1 MTPEES
7 SEILKLAGAVGAM
20 NARLDAME
28 DARREGRA
36 LIQTRL
42 DDMDDCRK
50 EARAADR
57 AWREAVRGDI
67 DQIKGCVT
75 EMPCL
80 MDAKIRDCREQR
92 EVVTHDAVENAMRH
106 HVLEDVATDWRTWLA
121 FAFGVAGILYGI
133 LK

>member
-1 MTPEES
+1 VTPEES
-7 SEILKLAGAVGAM
+7 TAILKLATAVGTM
-20 NARLDAME
+20 TARLDAME
-28 DARREGRA
+28 EARREGRA
-36 LIQTRL
+36 LIQKRL

-50 EARAADR
+50 EARADDH
-57 AWREAVRGDI
+57 AWRESVGSDI
-67 DQIKGCVT
+67 DQIKGCIT

-80 MDAKIRDCREQR
+80 MDAKIRACREQR
-92 EVVTHDAVENAMRH
+92 EVITHDAVENAMRH